1 MSHQELVISE
11 KHALQNA
18 LTYFEFH
25 DIVELHLMQESINK
39 RKSAKF
45 FLQFKD
51 QNSSPVLNYENM
63 NNYILGMAAMKKVIN
78 NQ

>member
-1 MSHQELVISE
+1 MSHQELAINQ
-11 KHALQNA
+11 KQALQNA

-25 DIVELHLMQESINK
+25 DIVELHLMQKSINK

-51 QNSSPVLNYENM
+51 KNSSPVLDYENM
-63 NNYILGMAAMKKVIN
+63 NHYILGMTAMKKVIN